1 MDLVG
6 LTVFINNCFLYV
18 FTNLSDRLGLLRTK
32 IYFYGVQGVESSNL
46 FAPTNRFK
54 QLANPSG
61 LAFCYSDLSFI
72 FVPNN
77 VPNK

>member
-1 MDLVG
+1 MKHTK
-6 LTVFINNCFLYV
+6 TVIH
-18 FTNLSDRLGLLRTK
+18 S
-32 IYFYGVQGVESSNL
+32 YGVQGVESSNL